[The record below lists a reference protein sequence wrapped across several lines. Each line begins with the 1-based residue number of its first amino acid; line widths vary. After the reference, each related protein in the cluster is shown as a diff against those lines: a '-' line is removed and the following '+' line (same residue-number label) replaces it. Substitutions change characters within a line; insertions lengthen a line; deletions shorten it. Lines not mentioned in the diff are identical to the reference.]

1 MTELPRTPSLRLDG
15 MLALVTGASRGI
27 GRAAAV
33 ALAEAGADVRLAARA
48 VDACE
53 ATASALRAKGL
64 KAQALEM
71 DVTDREAVRRIV
83 AAEGPFDILVN
94 NAGTNIRES
103 VVDTSDETVD
113 RLLDLNVRA
122 AFTVAQAVAKGM
134 LAAGKG
140 GAIINT
146 SSVNA
151 FVAGPNRSIYTATK
165 HALEGLT
172 RAMAYEL
179 TRHGIR
185 VNSLCPGFVE
195 TPLTEG
201 VLADGEFRKQQ
212 EARIPLGRILNVE
225 DLMGGFVFL
234 ASPAARAMA
243 GAHIVIDGGVLTH

>member
-1 MTELPRTPSLRLDG
+1 MTDLPRMPSLRLDG
-15 MLALVTGASRGI
+15 KRALVTGASRGI
-27 GRAAAV
+27 GQAAAV
-33 ALAEAGADVRLAARA
+33 ALAEAGADVRLSARTIA
-48 VDACE
+48 DCE
-53 ATASALRAKGL
+53 ATAAALRAKGL
-64 KAQALEM
+64 KASALQM
-71 DVTDREAVRRIV
+71 DVTDRAAVRRII

-94 NAGTNIRES
+94 NAGTNIRQS
-103 VVDTSDETVD
+103 VVDTTDETVD
-113 RLLDLNVRA
+113 TLLDLNVRA

-165 HALEGLT
+165 HAVEGLT

-179 TRHGIR
+179 TQHGIR

-195 TPLTEG
+195 TPLTEK
-201 VLADGEFRKQQ
+201 VLSDQTFRREQ

-234 ASPAARAMA
+234 ASDAARAMA
-243 GAHIVIDGGVLTH
+243 GGHIVIDGGVLTH